1 MENSFFDT
9 VRKMQKNDEIIKEE
23 KYKQILFQ
31 KLLMELGYLEE
42 EIEFEVPVNG
52 NIEGQIKRIFAGIK
66 KADIVCGDILFEI
79 KSSDVIINKG
89 VALRQALEYNMIL
102 GKKIICISNF
112 TNFQIYNI
120 EGENICNLNI
130 NMNVECLKVCLLQS
144 LGKYSIF
151 KGKKIVSFETITE
164 ENSRFKKDKIEI
176 EKILD
181 FISQIKILSLQNDFE
196 ILPIMDTNFDIG
208 LDWKSNINRE
218 PWVEALNKVLFE
230 SRYDVINK
238 KILNIKQEVEDL
250 RKCFPIKYG
259 MGNNNYI
266 LKDPRFE
273 SAEKRRKYKN
283 YFREKFLSIE
293 KVSNEI
299 KKELDDMS
307 RLSSN
312 IFSYWYS
319 YNM

>member
-1 MENSFFDT
+1 MKNSFFDI
-9 VRKMQKNDEIIKEE
+9 VKKMQKNDEIIKEE

-52 NIEGQIKRIFAGIK
+52 NIEGQIKKIFTGTK

-79 KSSDVIINKG
+79 KSSNVIINEWAVLK
-89 VALRQALEYNMIL
+89 QALEYNTIL
-102 GKKIICISNF
+102 RKKIICISNF
-112 TNFQIYNI
+112 NNFQIYNI
-120 EGENICNLNI
+120 DGENICNLNI
-130 NMNVECLKVCLLQS
+130 NMNVNDLKVCLLQS

-151 KGKKIVSFETITE
+151 KGKKNVSFETITE
-164 ENSRFKKDKIEI
+164 ENSRFEKDKIEI
-176 EKILD
+176 EKILN

-238 KILNIKQEVEDL
+238 KILNIKKEVDDL
-250 RKCFPIKYG
+250 RKCFLIKYY

-266 LKDPRFE
+266 LQDPRFG
-273 SAEKRRKYKN
+273 STEKKREYKN

-293 KVSNEI
+293 KESNEI

-307 RLSSN
+307 ILSSN
-312 IFSYWYS
+312 IFSYWY
-319 YNM
+319 YN

>member
-9 VRKMQKNDEIIKEE
+9 VKKMQKNDEIIKEE

-42 EIEFEVPVNG
+42 EIEFEVPVNV
-52 NIEGQIKRIFAGIK
+52 NIEGQIKKIFTGIK

-79 KSSDVIINKG
+79 KSSNVIINKG
-89 VALRQALEYNMIL
+89 EVLRQALEYNMIL

-112 TNFQIYNI
+112 TDFQIYNI

-130 NMNVECLKVCLLQS
+130 NMRADYLKVCLLQS

-151 KGKKIVSFETITE
+151 KGKKIISFDTITE
-164 ENSRFKKDKIEI
+164 ENSRFEKDKIEI

-196 ILPIMDTNFDIG
+196 ILPVMDINFDIG
-208 LDWKSNINRE
+208 LDWESNINRE
-218 PWVEALNKVLFE
+218 PWVEALKKILFE
-230 SRYDVINK
+230 SRYDIINK
-238 KILNIKQEVEDL
+238 KILSMKKEINEL
-250 RKCFPIKYG
+250 SNCFSVKYFP
-259 MGNNNYI
+259 GNKNYI
-266 LKDPRFE
+266 LKEKIFE
-273 SAEKRRKYKN
+273 SIEYRREYKN
-283 YFREKFLSIE
+283 YFREKILSIE
-293 KVSNEI
+293 KISNEI
-299 KKELDDMS
+299 KKEFVDMS
-307 RLSSN
+307 ILSSN

-319 YNM
+319 CNM

>member
-1 MENSFFDT
+1 MKNSFFDK
-9 VRKMQKNDEIIKEE
+9 VKKMQKNDEIIKEE

-31 KLLMELGYLEE
+31 NLLMELGYLEE

-52 NIEGQIKRIFAGIK
+52 NIEGQIKKIFAGIK
-66 KADIVCGDILFEI
+66 KADIVCEDILFEI
-79 KSSDVIINKG
+79 KSSNVIINEG

-130 NMNVECLKVCLLQS
+130 NMNVEYLKVCLLQS

-164 ENSRFKKDKIEI
+164 ENSRFEKDKIEI

-181 FISQIKILSLQNDFE
+181 FISQIKILTSQNDFE

-250 RKCFPIKYG
+250 RKYFPIKYY

-266 LKDPRFE
+266 LQDPRFGFTE
-273 SAEKRRKYKN
+273 KN
-283 YFREKFLSIE
+283 YFKEKFLSIE

-299 KKELDDMS
+299 KKELDYMS
-307 RLSSN
+307 ILSSI
-312 IFSYWYS
+312 IFNYWYS
-319 YNM
+319 YNI